1 MSDAF
6 QQVRIFSFSAY
17 QDKLSSA
24 FSLFLLDQLRKG
36 NLSWNFTRDELID
49 VLFLVPEQEWK
60 SLAEQSSLS
69 LEELLATQKAFKTE
83 ATIENLRDTVS
94 WALEKISWLELKEN
108 MISFL
113 PEQLWW
119 KKDQLWTLAVNDSFL
134 QILTLFS
141 HEENH
146 FVLHNA
152 EFWIQFLKELVL
164 LIFITGKA

>member
-1 MSDAF
+1 MIRKVISTIVLDLSERKIDFLSWLPESFPQFQSFFTEEDTFRILVESRNPYAQKISFLSDAF

-49 VLFLVPEQEWK
+49 VLFLMPEQEWK
-60 SLAEQSSLS
+60 SLAERSSFS

-94 WALEKISWLELKEN
+94 
-108 MISFL
+108 
-113 PEQLWW
+113 
-119 KKDQLWTLAVNDSFL
+119 
-134 QILTLFS
+134 
-141 HEENH
+141 
-146 FVLHNA
+146 
-152 EFWIQFLKELVL
+152 
-164 LIFITGKA
+164 

>member
-1 MSDAF
+1 MIRKVISTIVLDLSERKTDFFSWLSESFPQFQSFFTEEDTFRILVESRNPYAQKISFLSDAF

-49 VLFLVPEQEWK
+49 VLFLMPEQEWK
-60 SLAEQSSLS
+60 SLAEQSSFS

-94 WALEKISWLELKEN
+94 
-108 MISFL
+108 
-113 PEQLWW
+113 
-119 KKDQLWTLAVNDSFL
+119 
-134 QILTLFS
+134 
-141 HEENH
+141 
-146 FVLHNA
+146 
-152 EFWIQFLKELVL
+152 
-164 LIFITGKA
+164 

>member
-6 QQVRIFSFSAY
+6 QQVRIFLFSAY

-49 VLFLVPEQEWK
+49 VLFLMPEQEWK
-60 SLAEQSSLS
+60 SLVEQSSFS

-94 WALEKISWLELKEN
+94 
-108 MISFL
+108 
-113 PEQLWW
+113 
-119 KKDQLWTLAVNDSFL
+119 
-134 QILTLFS
+134 
-141 HEENH
+141 
-146 FVLHNA
+146 
-152 EFWIQFLKELVL
+152 
-164 LIFITGKA
+164 

>member
-1 MSDAF
+1 LIRKVISTIVLDLSEQKTDFLSWLSESFPQFQSFFTEEDTFRILVESRNPYAQKISFLSDAF

-83 ATIENLRDTVS
+83 ATIENFRDTVS
-94 WALEKISWLELKEN
+94 
-108 MISFL
+108 
-113 PEQLWW
+113 
-119 KKDQLWTLAVNDSFL
+119 
-134 QILTLFS
+134 
-141 HEENH
+141 
-146 FVLHNA
+146 
-152 EFWIQFLKELVL
+152 
-164 LIFITGKA
+164 

>member
-1 MSDAF
+1 MIRKVISTIVLDLSEQKTDFLSWLSESFPQFQSFFTEEDTFRILVESRNPYAQKISFLSDAF

-83 ATIENLRDTVS
+83 ATIENFRDTVS
-94 WALEKISWLELKEN
+94 
-108 MISFL
+108 
-113 PEQLWW
+113 
-119 KKDQLWTLAVNDSFL
+119 
-134 QILTLFS
+134 
-141 HEENH
+141 
-146 FVLHNA
+146 
-152 EFWIQFLKELVL
+152 
-164 LIFITGKA
+164 

>member
-1 MSDAF
+1 MIRKVISTIVLDLSEQKTDFLSWLSESFPQFQSFFTEEDTFRILVESRNPYAQKISFLSDAF

-94 WALEKISWLELKEN
+94 
-108 MISFL
+108 
-113 PEQLWW
+113 
-119 KKDQLWTLAVNDSFL
+119 
-134 QILTLFS
+134 
-141 HEENH
+141 
-146 FVLHNA
+146 
-152 EFWIQFLKELVL
+152 
-164 LIFITGKA
+164 

>member
-1 MSDAF
+1 MIRKVISTIVLDLSERKIDFLSWLPESFPQFQSFFTEEDTFRILVESRNPYAQKISFLSDVF

-49 VLFLVPEQEWK
+49 VLFLMPEQEWK
-60 SLAEQSSLS
+60 SLAERSSFS

-94 WALEKISWLELKEN
+94 
-108 MISFL
+108 
-113 PEQLWW
+113 
-119 KKDQLWTLAVNDSFL
+119 
-134 QILTLFS
+134 
-141 HEENH
+141 
-146 FVLHNA
+146 
-152 EFWIQFLKELVL
+152 
-164 LIFITGKA
+164 